1 MLFSSRFKAAGLH
14 GLISALVA
22 AGAATLVLGVW
33 FPGAYRHMAGGVG
46 LFTLIVGVDVV
57 LGPLLTLVAFDPRK
71 TRRHLAMDLSVIGAL
86 QLAALAYG
94 LFVVAQVRPVV
105 LAAENRLLRVVAA
118 QDVKPDERHLTP
130 PGLVAGWFSGPRLV
144 GVRPVETGDERLD
157 TITWALKGYDVGT
170 RPSFWQDY
178 AQSRPRV
185 LAQAVPLT
193 QMFAAQLG
201 RHAALDEA
209 VQATGLAPDALR
221 VLPVLA
227 RQTDWYALLDAR
239 DAAVVGFVRV
249 PSETAP

>member
-94 LFVVAQVRPVV
+94 LIVVAQVRPVA